1 MRMRNSTSKM
11 NKSIYSTKKI
21 SFDLR
26 SNSVEVD
33 NILQQTKKV
42 NDKIKMMH
50 DQCESLMKGHDK
62 LHL

>member
-50 DQCESLMKGHDK
+50 D
-62 LHL
+62 